1 MKKTITFL
9 LVVLLLV
16 SPAAYAFSFSDIG
29 NFFENLF
36 GPADITGMAK
46 GKGGAPPNPCG
57 DGTCNA
63 KGGENCAT
71 CAKDCACDS
80 GYSCNKG
87 SCVADPVCGDGTKDE
102 GEECDDADLNS
113 QTCVTQGFDGGN
125 LACDVSCG
133 FDTSSCYS
141 CGDGTVNGD
150 EVCEVGDTQSCTSS
164 GYVGSQSCL
173 SDCSGWDACVPTES
187 CGDGIVQALA
197 GEECDG
203 KNLDGRT
210 CKGFGY
216 DKGSLDCTNKC
227 KLDKSGCSNYQCG
240 DKKVEG
246 NEECDDGNSDNTD
259 ACLNDCTDAVCG
271 DGFIYVGV
279 ENCENCISDVG
290 RCNDY
295 DTLPTISI
303 KGGGDIS
310 FGTNNILITISDD
323 TGCSVAFSRLDELIA
338 RRGKTIE
345 QNVNLIEKMISCESA
360 NNWIA
365 GYVRELPA
373 GTYNLVVTA
382 INNVGAS
389 GASVSF
395 TITASPI
402 TITSPES
409 EIIYTD
415 IITPQATVS
424 VTDGSSCSYY
434 VNDCT
439 QNFNC
444 DDGLNEEDLLV
455 ALGEDCF
462 NDKENKFSV
471 TTTIGKESKIAG
483 VYFSYMKTQKEYERL
498 VKRAS
503 GMRMSLET
511 EDILLY
517 PTVGGSDGKRVN
529 LSEGSA
535 KALLAM
541 NMAKGV
547 VPEDS
552 YNKII
557 EILANK
563 DEIKQVLAGI
573 DSAGWGDGAI
583 LGVAPA
589 AQISGEN
596 TKEFKAFVSHTQGS
610 TNTYEMLE
618 EVHNLEVKYT
628 NNMQQV
634 GTNLAIVTFHS
645 DPITI
650 ELEDGECMAV
660 DLNNDTF
667 EDVIAC
673 YNSEDGV
680 TVNNIVLIDENMEP
694 AIDESTTVIS
704 PVTYT
709 TENTYVTTVDSKK
722 LEKEFLN
729 KLSTGEYSVPLEGLD
744 IKGIEKMIIKKY
756 SPFLVVI
763 TLFLVYVVSVIS
775 FSGRVKPL
783 KKKTRKRKK

>member
-1 MKKTITFL
+1 
-9 LVVLLLV
+9 
-16 SPAAYAFSFSDIG
+16 
-29 NFFENLF
+29 
-36 GPADITGMAK
+36 
-46 GKGGAPPNPCG
+46 
-57 DGTCNA
+57 
-63 KGGENCAT
+63 
-71 CAKDCACDS
+71 
-80 GYSCNKG
+80 
-87 SCVADPVCGDGTKDE
+87 
-102 GEECDDADLNS
+102 
-113 QTCVTQGFDGGN
+113 
-125 LACDVSCG
+125 
-133 FDTSSCYS
+133 
-141 CGDGTVNGD
+141 
-150 EVCEVGDTQSCTSS
+150 
-164 GYVGSQSCL
+164 
-173 SDCSGWDACVPTES
+173 
-187 CGDGIVQALA
+187 
-197 GEECDG
+197 
-203 KNLDGRT
+203 
-210 CKGFGY
+210 
-216 DKGSLDCTNKC
+216 
-227 KLDKSGCSNYQCG
+227 
-240 DKKVEG
+240 
-246 NEECDDGNSDNTD
+246 
-259 ACLNDCTDAVCG
+259 
-271 DGFIYVGV
+271 
-279 ENCENCISDVG
+279 
-290 RCNDY
+290 
-295 DTLPTISI
+295 
-303 KGGGDIS
+303 
-310 FGTNNILITISDD
+310 
-323 TGCSVAFSRLDELIA
+323 
-338 RRGKTIE
+338 
-345 QNVNLIEKMISCESA
+345 
-360 NNWIA
+360 
-365 GYVRELPA
+365 
-373 GTYNLVVTA
+373 
-382 INNVGAS
+382 
-389 GASVSF
+389 
-395 TITASPI
+395 
-402 TITSPES
+402 
-409 EIIYTD
+409 
-415 IITPQATVS
+415 
-424 VTDGSSCSYY
+424 
-434 VNDCT
+434 
-439 QNFNC
+439 
-444 DDGLNEEDLLV
+444 
-455 ALGEDCF
+455 
-462 NDKENKFSV
+462 
-471 TTTIGKESKIAG
+471 
-483 VYFSYMKTQKEYERL
+483 
-498 VKRAS
+498 
-503 GMRMSLET
+503 
-511 EDILLY
+511 
-517 PTVGGSDGKRVN
+517 
-529 LSEGSA
+529 
-535 KALLAM
+535 M

-645 DPITI
+645 DPITFV
-650 ELEDGECMAV
+650 LEDGECMAV